1 MIMAT
6 LAKKFR
12 MRTSSGAV
20 QLANIYSTPGEANNN
35 TMRVL
40 ADDIAGYVAVGSIGD
55 PRQTNGRVRKTN
67 GVTYAILTD
76 GAPAYG
82 YGYYT
87 SNGSFTVPAGVTK
100 LRVTCVGGGA
110 GGMLERDCDGFSASG
125 AYTLSGV
132 EGGTTTFGS
141 VVANGATSS
150 VYSIRVA
157 VSDDGEGNT
166 FHDCYNS
173 RSVTN
178 SSGTQSGTN
187 AINGSNSS
195 HGYQGA
201 AAVSLTR
208 IDGTSA
214 GSAGAGGGVTAGQ
227 DAQVCTGGSGYKT
240 TQFLSVS
247 PGQTISCSIGSGGKC
262 LHRGTL
268 FATAHNDGRYGIA
281 YPGSNGAVLVEWGE
295 GIQ

>member
-40 ADDIAGYVAVGSIGD
+40 ADNIAGYVAVGSIGD

-87 SNGSFTVPAGVTK
+87 SNGSFTVPSGVTK

-110 GGMLERDCDGFSASG
+110 GGMVGTGITRASPTASTYTTEQRGFA
-125 AYTLSGV
+125 
-132 EGGTTTFGS
+132 GGTTTFGS
-141 VVANGATSS
+141 VSAGGGSAAYVRWTSLREPSGEVYVTIVQLHSYAYSNGYHSPGGSMKSSS
-150 VYSIRVA
+150 VFQ
-157 VSDDGEGNT
+157 G
-166 FHDCYNS
+166 
-173 RSVTN
+173 
-178 SSGTQSGTN
+178 
-187 AINGSNSS
+187 
-195 HGYQGA
+195 GA
-201 AAVSLTR
+201 AVPLTNYA
-208 IDGTSA
+208 GTVI
-214 GSAGAGGGVTAGQ
+214 GRAGAGGYADNKFGFTAPG
-227 DAQVCTGGSGYKT
+227 ASGYRTVT
-240 TQFLSVS
+240 TINVT
-247 PGQTISCSIGSGGKC
+247 PGQVIGYSIGAGSAWSNYGAAQGSTWNSGG
-262 LHRGTL
+262 LGGDL
-268 FATAHNDGRYGIA
+268 GRA
-281 YPGSNGAVLVEWGE
+281 GAILVEWGE